1 MFQAFILSLPNASDF
16 GLLAVLAGLVIAD
29 TLFGLAVA
37 YKHRDLSSHDAR
49 SGFASKVFTLTGLVI
64 LHEIAGL
71 PYLAVYTKLIDAI
84 VVAFILFELLSVV
97 ENLTL
102 LGILPKSFANR
113 LRVGGEIEPDN
124 NNNAQDNKLEEPKHE
139 VKG

>member
-29 TLFGLAVA
+29 TLFGIAVA

-49 SGFASKVFTLTGLVI
+49 SGFASKVFTLIGLVI
-64 LHEIAGL
+64 LHEIAAL
-71 PYLAVYTKLIDAI
+71 PYLAVYAKLIDAI

-113 LRVGGEIEPDN
+113 LRVGGELEPTN
-124 NNNAQDNKLEEPKHE
+124 NNTQDSKQEEPKHE